1 MVRTKISQSSAQRQ
15 KRGHTAVNQRPD
27 STETQ
32 APVGLNNNGPYS
44 QTEKNG
50 LIHANGTT
58 GEPEGI
64 LDKLEELKII
74 NTDNN
79 KEDDSLSAD
88 SLSEI
93 SKFESEF
100 TFSIIESRKKNLPRY
115 HLSLNKVISYKD
127 YFIFL
132 CVLSSSQPR
141 PELPAR
147 WTSWGLC
154 FCSWEPKP
162 LLDSDPGGSLPAAG
176 QAHRGDEPLLQQC
189 QPHCKDDSCGLYFC
203 VVP

>member
-1 MVRTKISQSSAQRQ
+1 MMVRTKISQSSAQRQ

-100 TFSIIESRKKNLPRY
+100 TFSIIESRKKNL
-115 HLSLNKVISYKD
+115 LSSVLEQSHIIQRLF
-127 YFIFL
+127 YFPL
-132 CVLSSSQPR
+132 CVVQF
-141 PELPAR
+141 PAQ
-147 WTSWGLC
+147 T
-154 FCSWEPKP
+154 
-162 LLDSDPGGSLPAAG
+162 
-176 QAHRGDEPLLQQC
+176 
-189 QPHCKDDSCGLYFC
+189 
-203 VVP
+203 

>member
-1 MVRTKISQSSAQRQ
+1 MMVRTKISQSSAQRQ

-100 TFSIIESRKKNLPRY
+100 TFSIIESRKNKSAS
-115 HLSLNKVISYKD
+115 LSSVLEQSHIIQRLF
-127 YFIFL
+127 YFPL
-132 CVLSSSQPR
+132 CVVQF
-141 PELPAR
+141 PAQ
-147 WTSWGLC
+147 T
-154 FCSWEPKP
+154 
-162 LLDSDPGGSLPAAG
+162 
-176 QAHRGDEPLLQQC
+176 
-189 QPHCKDDSCGLYFC
+189 
-203 VVP
+203 